1 MPPGR
6 RSSRGCCSKRLL
18 RQRCR
23 QSSGWGSIYW
33 CVHRGSVFAG
43 RDLSAAY
50 CRLAPGHPVHGV
62 YHDTEYGFPTSN
74 ESVLFERLILE
85 INQAGL
91 SWLTILRKRAAFGAA
106 FAEFDVDRV
115 AAFEPAD
122 VDRLLSDS
130 GIIRNRLKIEATIEN
145 AIRIQA
151 LRRAHGSFAAWLD
164 AHHPRFG
171 GGMDAALSPDFSFYR
186 RADRQR
192 VPDEHLVPSGS
203 TCAGVPSLFTNS
215 RIIAAMGTADCP
227 GSTVLTI
234 CLIRASLAKLLSV
247 RQNTHSALTPPAN
260 GSKLFPPPPSC
271 RPGRNNRGGCRAG
284 IRAMS
289 RQCRV
294 R

>member
-6 RSSRGCCSKRLL
+6 RSNRGCCSKQLL
-18 RQRCR
+18 LQRCR

-33 CVHRGSVFAG
+33 CVHRGSGFAG

-91 SWLTILRKRAAFGAA
+91 SWLTILRKRAAFRGA

-115 AAFEPAD
+115 AAFESAD

-145 AIRIQA
+145 NTHSSATQSSRIVRGLA
-151 LRRAHGSFAAWLD
+151 RCTSSSFD
-164 AHHPRFG
+164 
-171 GGMDAALSPDFSFYR
+171 GGMDAALSPDLSFYR

-192 VPDEHLVPSGS
+192 VHDEHRVPSGS
-203 TCAGVPSLFTNS
+203 TCAGVPSLFANS
-215 RIIAAMGTADCP
+215 RIIATVGTADCR

-234 CLIRASLAKLLSV
+234 CVTRASLATLLSAP
-247 RQNTHSALTPPAN
+247 QNTRSALTPPAN
-260 GSKLFPPPPSC
+260 GSKLFPPPPSF

-284 IRAMS
+284 IRAMP

-294 R
+294 S